1 MCNSL
6 TITGK
11 LHFLDTTLQGM
22 IQRFEVEYP
31 ECRMNLQVP
40 SSHRQKNSETGSI
53 ASSFANPFDPVDIT
67 SEQDL
72 SNGDAANCS
81 EDEGESDR
89 TRMTRQGSDVSIAS
103 HRLAQE
109 EGRMHRFGQ
118 QLRREILRPQTGDYA
133 EGAPED
139 HKIQARHLQDIRD
152 RLEAAD
158 GDEIKEQVE
167 KYGPDSVLET
177 LGATHED
184 LLLLEQQDP
193 DGFEKFKD
201 SQLTAWLNT
210 KEATRTRD
218 DVKT

>member
-1 MCNSL
+1 M
-6 TITGK
+6 
-11 LHFLDTTLQGM
+11 H
-22 IQRFEVEYP
+22 
-31 ECRMNLQVP
+31 
-40 SSHRQKNSETGSI
+40 NSETGSI
-53 ASSFANPFDPVDIT
+53 ASSFTNPFDPTDIA
-67 SEQDL
+67 SEQDFT
-72 SNGDAANCS
+72 NGDAANGS
-81 EDEGESDR
+81 DDEGETQR

-133 EGAPED
+133 DGTQQD
-139 HKIQARHLQDIRD
+139 HEIQAKHLQDIRD

-158 GDEIKEQVE
+158 GHEIKEQVE
-167 KYGPDSVLET
+167 KYGPDSVLQT

-184 LLLLEQQDP
+184 LFLLEQQDP
-193 DGFEKFKD
+193 EGFEKFKD
-201 SQLTAWLNT
+201 SQLTAWINT

>member
-1 MCNSL
+1 
-6 TITGK
+6 
-11 LHFLDTTLQGM
+11 M
-22 IQRFEVEYP
+22 IQRFEAEYP
-31 ECRMNLQVP
+31 ECRMKLQVP
-40 SSHRQKNSETGSI
+40 SSHQKNNSETGSI
-53 ASSFANPFDPVDIT
+53 ASSFTNPFDPAEIT

-72 SNGDAANCS
+72 GNGDAANGS
-81 EDEGESDR
+81 DDEGEPER

-118 QLRREILRPQTGDYA
+118 QLRREILRPQTGVYA
-133 EGAPED
+133 EGTQDDIEV
-139 HKIQARHLQDIRD
+139 QAKHLQDIRD
-152 RLEAAD
+152 RLDAVD
-158 GDEIKEQVE
+158 GDEIKERVE
-167 KYGPDSVLET
+167 KYGPDSVLEM

-193 DGFEKFKD
+193 EGFEKFKD
-201 SQLTAWLNT
+201 SQLTAWINT